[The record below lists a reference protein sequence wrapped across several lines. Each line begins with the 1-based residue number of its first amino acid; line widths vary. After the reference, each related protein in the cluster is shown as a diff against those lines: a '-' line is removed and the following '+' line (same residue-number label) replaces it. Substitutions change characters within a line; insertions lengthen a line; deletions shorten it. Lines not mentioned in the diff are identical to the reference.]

1 MTRHVAGQGR
11 KEGRKERKKEG
22 KKGCEKTER
31 ELLTLTCQEMAMA
44 SSFPAFI
51 V

>member
-1 MTRHVAGQGR
+1 MWRGKEGR
-11 KEGRKERKKEG
+11 KEGRKERRKR
-22 KKGCEKTER
+22 CEKTER

-44 SSFPAFI
+44 LSFPAFI

>member
-1 MTRHVAGQGR
+1 MTRHVAGD
-11 KEGRKERKKEG
+11 KEGRKEGKKERR